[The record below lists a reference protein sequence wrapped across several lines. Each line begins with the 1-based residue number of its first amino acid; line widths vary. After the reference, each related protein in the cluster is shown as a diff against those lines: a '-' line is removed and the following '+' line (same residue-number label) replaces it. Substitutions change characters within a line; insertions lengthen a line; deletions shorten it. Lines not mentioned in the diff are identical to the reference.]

1 MVVAGVTTFRTSLL
15 TFTAL
20 ALLPVSGQPH
30 AAEPEA
36 RVKREVFVESPA
48 KGATVLAY
56 SFYMRPQGVD
66 KMRLW
71 GIRTESDSFDA
82 MYRSFSTDNG
92 ITWSEAEKIDVS
104 FKERKGVRRLYP
116 APGFLDPING
126 RLLSLANEAVFPTE
140 KTPGGIR
147 NYHLR
152 YRVSID
158 GGKTWTVDEQ
168 IIQKGDYT
176 PRHPVDGVWLDRG
189 GCVMIGQLGTRPIR
203 TRKGHILVP
212 VQIAPVDRD
221 GNVVNPGGGV
231 RYYDAAVLI
240 GAWDDRNRLV
250 WEVSQRVRHD
260 PKLST
265 RGAFEP
271 AIVEMPDGR
280 VLMVVRGS
288 NAPGAKDRPGY
299 KWFTASADGGF
310 TWEPLKPWTY
320 DDGANFFSPSS
331 CSQLLRHSSGKIYW
345 LGNITPENPDGN
357 LPARPLVMGE
367 ADPSTLL
374 LRRRSVV
381 TIDDKGKDDDPRM
394 MLNNFLAHED
404 RKTGEIV
411 LNMSRPFAASSTD
424 RSSHAYLYR
433 VKP

>member
-1 MVVAGVTTFRTSLL
+1 MSRTTLLSFVT
-15 TFTAL
+15 L
-20 ALLPVSGQPH
+20 ALISGQLR
-30 AAEPEA
+30 AAEPPA
-36 RVKREVFVESPA
+36 NVQREVFVESPA

-56 SFYMRPQGVD
+56 SFYTRPEGVD

-92 ITWSEAEKIDVS
+92 ATWSAAEKIDVS
-104 FKERKGVRRLYP
+104 FKQEDGVRRLYP
-116 APGFLDPING
+116 APGFVNPVNG
-126 RLLSLANEAVFPTE
+126 LLFSLANEAVFPTS

-152 YRVSID
+152 YRVSTD
-158 GGKTWTVDEQ
+158 GGKSWAVDEQ

-176 PRHPVDGVWLDRG
+176 PRHPIDGVWLDRG
-189 GCVMIGQLGTRPIR
+189 GCVMIGHMGTRPIR
-203 TRKGHILVP
+203 IRKGNILVP
-212 VQIAPVDRD
+212 VQVPPVDRD
-221 GNVVNPGGGV
+221 GKVVNPGGGI

-240 GAWDDRNRLV
+240 GTWGDGNRLT
-250 WEVSQRVRHD
+250 WDVSQRVRHD
-260 PKLST
+260 PNLST

-271 AIVEMPDGR
+271 ALVEVPDGR

-288 NAPGAKDRPGY
+288 NAPGARDRPGY
-299 KWFTASADGGF
+299 KWSTASADGGL
-310 TWEPLKPWTY
+310 TWGPLKPWTY
-320 DDGANFFSPSS
+320 DDGTNFFSPSS

-357 LPARPLVMGE
+357 LPARPFVMGE
-367 ADPSTLL
+367 VDPSSLL

-381 TIDDKGKDDDPRM
+381 TIDDKGKDDNPRM

-404 RKTGEIV
+404 RRSGEIV
-411 LNMSRPFAASSTD
+411 LNMSRPFAGSSTD
-424 RSSHAYLYR
+424 RSSHAYVYR
-433 VKP
+433 IKP